1 MMNQMEY
8 TTLVV
13 NLIEYSDNYS
23 ITSGSLWWYYRDE
36 PALTDAGT
44 IANFSAAD
52 NSVLFNFKHKITGK
66 TANGS
71 RKMLK

>member
-1 MMNQMEY
+1 M
-8 TTLVV
+8 LVV

-23 ITSGSLWWYYRDE
+23 VTSGSLWWYYRDE
-36 PALTDAGT
+36 LALTDAGT
-44 IANFSAAD
+44 IANFCAAD
-52 NSVLFNFKHKITGK
+52 SSVLFNFKHKITGK